1 MADKLYIYRQN
12 NNGTMRNDMKE
23 KETLFQHSQV
33 QLMVWEFMK
42 NTSYFLKSIMRR
54 LSCNFLHTYLYEIL
68 DFAKQREITIDYE
81 RYVPLAKKA
90 LSEVK
95 DITKSPYSAILVKQM
110 ALYKLIES
118 GLTRQQY
125 IGYIDKI

>member
-1 MADKLYIYRQN
+1 
-12 NNGTMRNDMKE
+12 MKFLILQSRE
-23 KETLFQHSQV
+23 K
-33 QLMVWEFMK
+33 
-42 NTSYFLKSIMRR
+42 
-54 LSCNFLHTYLYEIL
+54 
-68 DFAKQREITIDYE
+68 ITIDYE

-110 ALYKLIES
+110 ALYKLIER

>member
-1 MADKLYIYRQN
+1 M
-12 NNGTMRNDMKE
+12 
-23 KETLFQHSQV
+23 
-33 QLMVWEFMK
+33 
-42 NTSYFLKSIMRR
+42 
-54 LSCNFLHTYLYEIL
+54 
-68 DFAKQREITIDYE
+68 

>member
-1 MADKLYIYRQN
+1 MN
-12 NNGTMRNDMKE
+12 
-23 KETLFQHSQV
+23 
-33 QLMVWEFMK
+33 
-42 NTSYFLKSIMRR
+42 IMRR
-54 LSCNFLHTYLYEIL
+54 LSYILYEIL

-81 RYVPLAKKA
+81 QYVPLTSRA

-95 DITKSPYSAILVKQM
+95 DITESPYSAILVKQM
-110 ALYKLIES
+110 PLYKAIAE

>member
-1 MADKLYIYRQN
+1 MYLWLKIFGLQDIKKLTTVEEDGDN
-12 NNGTMRNDMKE
+12 
-23 KETLFQHSQV
+23 
-33 QLMVWEFMK
+33 
-42 NTSYFLKSIMRR
+42 
-54 LSCNFLHTYLYEIL
+54 
-68 DFAKQREITIDYE
+68 
-81 RYVPLAKKA
+81 AKKA